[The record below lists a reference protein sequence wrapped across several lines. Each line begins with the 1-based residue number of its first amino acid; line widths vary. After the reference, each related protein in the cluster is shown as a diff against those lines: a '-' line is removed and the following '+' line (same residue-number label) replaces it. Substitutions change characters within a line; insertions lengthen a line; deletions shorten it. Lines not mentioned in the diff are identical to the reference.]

1 MLEVLKEKRALK
13 DHKIERV
20 VFNAITKQAV
30 TEAMKHPRQ
39 IDGALVDAYMARRAL
54 DYLVGFTLSPVLWRK
69 LPGARSAGRVQSVAL
84 RLVCDRELEIE
95 KFVPREYWS
104 LVATLTTPRGDAFE
118 ARLIG
123 ADGKKIQRLDIGTG
137 AEAED
142 LKKAIESANFSVST
156 VEAKPARRNPNAPF
170 TTSTLQQEA
179 SRKMGF
185 APAHTMRIAQRL
197 YEGIDIGGETTGLI
211 TYMRTDGVQI
221 DPSAITQA
229 RKVIGEDY
237 GNAYVPEAPRQY
249 QTKAKNAQEAHE
261 AIRPTDL
268 SRRPAEMRRRLD
280 TDQARLYE
288 LIWTRTIASQME
300 SAELERTTVD
310 IAAKAGSRVLE
321 LRATGQVMKFDG
333 FLALYQ
339 EGKDD
344 DGDDEDSRRLPAMSE
359 GEALKRQ
366 DLAVTQ
372 HFTEPPPRFSEASLV
387 KRMEELG
394 IGRPSTYA
402 SILQVLKDRGYV
414 KLEKKRLHGEDK
426 GRVVVA
432 FLENFFA
439 KYVEFDF
446 TAALEEQLDR
456 ISNNEISWQEVLK
469 DFWVGFIGAVNEIKD
484 LRVTQVLDTLDDMLG
499 PHIYP
504 ARADGGDVRQCPTC
518 GTGKLNLKAGKFGAF
533 VGCTNYPECRY
544 TRPLA
549 ADSEASADRL
559 LGKDPETDRDVVV
572 KAGRFGPYIQLGEP
586 KDYAEGEKPKRA
598 GIPKNTSPSDI
609 ELDMALK
616 LLSLPREIGRHPETG
631 EPITAGL
638 GRFGPFVKH
647 EKTYASLEAGDEVFD
662 IGLNRAVTLIAEK
675 ILKGPSGRRFGA
687 DPGKAA
693 GRSPDARRGRGQER
707 PLRRLCHLGRRQRHD
722 PERQDPG
729 HDHAGRGHRADRR
742 ARRQGRRQAE
752 ARCRRRPR
760 RKRLRPNAKADATA
774 AKPAKKRREESR
786 GQRRQSVAKA
796 RAPVTASAKT
806 SAGQTRAC
814 GQGAGEKERRQG
826 PRVSGEAARQGF
838 SGPGRHRRLRPRASR
853 RDRHPRDR
861 AGIRPQERR
870 PRRAEA
876 HSARARRRGR
886 DRKARQEDPRARF
899 VARDRDG
906 RHQRPRRRR
915 RVDGDADRMGRG
927 RKRRAAKDPHPCAP
941 PRAAGHLS
949 RRRRPRA
956 AADRKARRRRRRG
969 LSRPRHQG
977 GRSRQ
982 NPRARHLPRPRPTAA
997 GG

>member
-1 MLEVLKEKRALK
+1 MNIVIVESPAKAKTINKYLGASYEVLASFGHVRDLPAKNGSVDPDANFQMIWEVDPKAAGRLNDIARALKGANKLILATDPDREGEAISWHVLEILKEKRAIK
-13 DHKIERV
+13 DQSVERV

-30 TEAMKHPRQ
+30 SEAMKHPRQ

-104 LVATLTTPRGDAFE
+104 LIATLATPRGETFE
-118 ARLIG
+118 ARLVG
-123 ADGKKIQRLDIGTG
+123 ADGKKIQRLDIGSGT
-137 AEAED
+137 EAED
-142 LKKAIESANFSVST
+142 FKKSLQAAAFTVTT
-156 VEAKPARRNPNAPF
+156 VEAKPARRNPQAPF

-179 SRKMGF
+179 SRKLGF

-221 DPSAITQA
+221 DPSAIAQA

-237 GNAYVPEAPRQY
+237 GNAYVPDAPRQY
-249 QTKAKNAQEAHE
+249 QAKAKNAQEAHE

-268 SRRPAEMRRRLD
+268 SRRPNAMRRRLD
-280 TDQARLYE
+280 PDQAKLYE

-310 IAAKAGSRVLE
+310 ITAKAGSRTLE
-321 LRATGQVMKFDG
+321 LRASGQVIKFDG

-339 EGKDD
+339 EGRDD

-359 GEALKRQ
+359 GDALKRQ

-414 KLEKKRLHGEDK
+414 RLEKKRLHGEDK

-439 KYVEFDF
+439 RYVEYDF

-456 ISNNEISWQEVLK
+456 ISNNEISWREVLR
-469 DFWVGFIGAVNEIKD
+469 DFWRDFIGAVNDIKD
-484 LRVTQVLDTLDDMLG
+484 LRVAEVLDVLDEMLG

-504 ARADGGDVRQCPTC
+504 SRADGGDVRQCPSC
-518 GTGKLNLKAGKFGAF
+518 GTGRLNLKAGKFGAF
-533 VGCTNYPECRY
+533 VGCSNYPECRY

-549 ADSEASADRL
+549 ADSEAASADRI
-559 LGKDPETDRDVVV
+559 LGQDPETGRDVIV
-572 KAGRFGPYIQLGEP
+572 KAGRFGPYIQLGEA
-586 KDYAEGEKPKRA
+586 KDYEEGEKPKRA
-598 GIPKNTSPSDI
+598 GIPKNMSPSDLG
-609 ELDMALK
+609 LDLALK
-616 LLSLPREIGRHPETG
+616 LLSLPREIGLHPETG
-631 EPITAGL
+631 QPITAGI

-675 ILKGPSGRRFGA
+675 IAKGPSGRRFGA
-687 DPGKAA
+687 DPGKPLGDHPTLGAVAVKNGRYGAYVTA
-693 GRSPDARRGRGQER
+693 GGVNATIPSDKTLDTITLPEANALLDER
-707 PLRRLCHLGRRQRHD
+707 VAKG
-722 PERQDPG
+722 G
-729 HDHAGRGHRADRR
+729 GSK
-742 ARRQGRRQAE
+742 
-752 ARCRRRPR
+752 RRP
-760 RKRLRPNAKADATA
+760 KKA
-774 AKPAKKRREESR
+774 AKPAKATAKSEAKPEAQAAPANPAKKAAVKKPAAKSKS
-786 GQRRQSVAKA
+786 QSTSKA
-796 RAPVTASAKT
+796 RAPVTAKKT
-806 SAGQTRAC
+806 SPSKPHKPVAKKSLGKAGR
-814 GQGAGEKERRQG
+814 
-826 PRVSGEAARQGF
+826 
-838 SGPGRHRRLRPRASR
+838 
-853 RDRHPRDR
+853 
-861 AGIRPQERR
+861 
-870 PRRAEA
+870 
-876 HSARARRRGR
+876 
-886 DRKARQEDPRARF
+886 
-899 VARDRDG
+899 
-906 RHQRPRRRR
+906 
-915 RVDGDADRMGRG
+915 
-927 RKRRAAKDPHPCAP
+927 
-941 PRAAGHLS
+941 
-949 RRRRPRA
+949 
-956 AADRKARRRRRRG
+956 
-969 LSRPRHQG
+969 
-977 GRSRQ
+977 
-982 NPRARHLPRPRPTAA
+982 
-997 GG
+997 